1 MIYGENS
8 TSSLFVN
15 DRKGRGD
22 ILGYKHTKL
31 KAYNIDLYPL
41 LALYFT
47 HLYKTT
53 EILTSIYEAYI
64 LSGICI

>member
-1 MIYGENS
+1 MTAKEEAIS
-8 TSSLFVN
+8 SVTS
-15 DRKGRGD
+15 
-22 ILGYKHTKL
+22 TKL

-47 HLYKTT
+47 RLYKTT